1 MQSTLWRG
9 LGIVIGGAAGVAG
22 GAGIRSALES
32 GFGTSVLALVVLVA
46 VTVVLYIVA
55 RVFHNP
61 DSRMGEV
68 MPGALLGVNTGI
80 NVVLLEAILGPIVA
94 GALCVILV
102 LAVVE
107 PLTQSDIYQGFEGWA
122 NWLLPMSWP
131 IVAVGLLFLL
141 VSVILHL
148 INLAIR
154 GSFLHIDKVFVD
166 WKTGT
171 IFQKGGLFGNA
182 NLQPHSTGYNMGNFA
197 FLTREA
203 KEIEYLTEHEAGHTL
218 NLAALGFVT
227 HLIGALDE
235 NVFGGGSDAYTE
247 LLAESNVPEE
257 QRQGPIFPMWGESPA
272 APAGGPGP

>member
-22 GAGIRSALES
+22 GIGIRSALES
-32 GFGTSVLALVVLVA
+32 GFGTSVLALLVLVA
-46 VTVVLYIVA
+46 VTTVLYIVA
-55 RVFHNP
+55 RIFHDP
-61 DSRMGEV
+61 DSRTGEV

-94 GALCVILV
+94 GVLCVILV

-107 PLTQSDIYQGFEGWA
+107 PLAQSDIYQGFEGWA

-131 IVAVGLLFLL
+131 IVAVGLLFLV
-141 VSVILHL
+141 VSAILHL
-148 INLAIR
+148 VNLAIR
-154 GSFLHIDKVFVD
+154 RPFLRIDKVFVD

-171 IFQKGGLFGNA
+171 VFQEGGLFGNA

-203 KEIEYLTEHEAGHTL
+203 KEIDYLTEHEAGHTL

-235 NVFGGGSDAYTE
+235 NVFGGGDDAYTE
-247 LLAESNVPEE
+247 LLAESNVPAKE
-257 QRQGPIFPMWGESPA
+257 RQGPIFPMWGESPA

>member
-9 LGIVIGGAAGVAG
+9 LGIVVGGAAGVAG
-22 GAGIRSALES
+22 GIGIRSAIER
-32 GFGTSVLALVVLVA
+32 GFGTTLLALLVLVA
-46 VTVVLYIVA
+46 VTTVLYIIA
-55 RVFHNP
+55 RVFHDP
-61 DSRMGEV
+61 GSRIGEV

-94 GALCVILV
+94 GVLCVILV

-107 PLTQSDIYQGFEGWA
+107 PLAQSDIYQGFEGWA

-131 IVAVGLLFLL
+131 IVAIGMLFLL
-141 VSVILHL
+141 ASGILHL
-148 INLAIR
+148 VNLAIR
-154 GSFLHIDKVFVD
+154 KSFLHVDKVFVD

-182 NLQPHSTGYNMGNFA
+182 NLQPNSTGYNMGNFA
-197 FLTREA
+197 FLTGKAE
-203 KEIEYLTEHEAGHTL
+203 EIDYLTEHEAGHTL
-218 NLAALGFVT
+218 NLAALGCVA

-247 LLAESNVPEE
+247 LLAESNVPAEK
-257 QRQGPIFPMWGESPA
+257 RQGPIFPMWGESPA
-272 APAGGPGP
+272 APAGGAGP